1 MNDSEPL
8 PLEVG
13 LTPSDVGLAPLD
25 DSPPSDV
32 GLAPSDVG
40 LTPLEVGLTPLEVGL
55 TPLDDSPPSQ
65 VGLTPLDD
73 SPPSNVELAPLDD
86 SPPSDVGLTP
96 LDDSPPS
103 DELAYPDGIY
113 QYILNMCF
121 FHPINIIAA
130 FYYGNPICGTMG
142 IVLSITSVNYWR
154 NPLMNST
161 RRYID
166 MVVAFIAVPYH
177 IYLSLFTTN
186 KLLCAVPIISGA
198 LAYPFSIWLEQKKY
212 IKTAA
217 FFHCVLHGLVIFG
230 ATMTYRD
237 YYLYSK

>member
-40 LTPLEVGLTPLEVGL
+40 LTPLEACPPPSDVGLTPLEVGLTPLEVGL

-65 VGLTPLDD
+65 V
-73 SPPSNVELAPLDD
+73 E
-86 SPPSDVGLTP
+86 LTP

>member
-40 LTPLEVGLTPLEVGL
+40 LTPLEACPPPSDVGLTPLEVGL
-55 TPLDDSPPSQ
+55 TPLE
-65 VGLTPLDD
+65 VGLTPLEACP
-73 SPPSNVELAPLDD
+73 PPSQVELT
-86 SPPSDVGLTP
+86 PSDVGLTP

-237 YYLYSK
+237 YYIYSK

>member
-40 LTPLEVGLTPLEVGL
+40 LTPLEACPPPSDVGLTPLEVGL
-55 TPLDDSPPSQ
+55 TPLE
-65 VGLTPLDD
+65 VGLTPLEACP
-73 SPPSNVELAPLDD
+73 PPSQVELT
-86 SPPSDVGLTP
+86 PSDVGLTP

>member
-32 GLAPSDVG
+32 GLTPLEACPPPSDVG
-40 LTPLEVGLTPLEVGL
+40 LT
-55 TPLDDSPPSQ
+55 PSQ

-73 SPPSNVELAPLDD
+73 SPPSQ
-86 SPPSDVGLTP
+86 VGLTP

-217 FFHCVLHGLVIFG
+217 FFHCVLHALVILG